1 MSTTFNKR
9 LLIVWLI
16 LTSMTLAYVWID
28 HTADQNGTL
37 RASTVVTVSAIV
49 IALIKVRIIFREFM
63 EVRHAP
69 AAAVSPHRC
78 VGSSH
83 SRVPVGQLFRRL
95 VHRRLIPGE
104 QTQSCPDTPGEGQFC
119 VCSRGEGARLGHSR

>member
-1 MSTTFNKR
+1 VSTTFNKR

-28 HTADQNGTL
+28 HMVDQNGTL

-69 AAAVSPHRC
+69 AWLCRLTDGWVVLIAVCLLGSYFVGSAVS
-78 VGSSH
+78 G
-83 SRVPVGQLFRRL
+83 
-95 VHRRLIPGE
+95 
-104 QTQSCPDTPGEGQFC
+104 
-119 VCSRGEGARLGHSR
+119 

>member
-1 MSTTFNKR
+1 VSTTFNKR

-16 LTSMTLAYVWID
+16 LTSMTLAYVWMD
-28 HTADQNGTL
+28 HTVDQNGTL

-69 AAAVSPHRC
+69 ALLCRLTDGWVVLVGACLLGSYF
-78 VGSSH
+78 VGSALA
-83 SRVPVGQLFRRL
+83 G
-95 VHRRLIPGE
+95 
-104 QTQSCPDTPGEGQFC
+104 
-119 VCSRGEGARLGHSR
+119 